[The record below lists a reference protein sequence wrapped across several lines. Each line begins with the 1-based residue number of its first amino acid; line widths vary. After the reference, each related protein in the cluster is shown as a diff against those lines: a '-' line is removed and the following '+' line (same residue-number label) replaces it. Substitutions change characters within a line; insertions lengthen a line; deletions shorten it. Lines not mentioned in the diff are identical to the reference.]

1 MMGAVMN
8 RLMAL
13 MLAWLALAGAAIFG
27 MGAARAQEQAQ
38 TQAQA
43 EMNPLKK
50 DEVGIIADL
59 STHTVAIRTDFAGTR
74 VLLFGALIKSREEG
88 KALPGIIV
96 VVHGPEHPFKLRR
109 KQRIAGIWVNT
120 NERTFPKAPAYYALL
135 SNMPLKEIATPEAL
149 KASGICFEVLKE
161 RLAASGLGFKDEK
174 EAEEYAEAFIRMQRK
189 RRLFQLDEKG
199 VRMTGRYLF
208 RAQFDLPANVPLG
221 DYKAEVFLFRDGVFI
236 GRYASPMRI
245 EKRGFE
251 RVVYEFAHQQPLYY
265 GIVAVILAIAAGFAA
280 AQVFR
285 KS

>member
-1 MMGAVMN
+1 MTGAVMN
-8 RLMAL
+8 RLL
-13 MLAWLALAGAAIFG
+13 VLVLAWLAMAGLVISGPAW
-27 MGAARAQEQAQ
+27 
-38 TQAQA
+38 AQA
-43 EMNPLKK
+43 DMNPLKK
-50 DEVGIIADL
+50 DEAGIIADL

-74 VLLFGALIKSREEG
+74 VTVFGALVRSKEEG
-88 KALPGIIV
+88 RPEPGIIV

-109 KQRIAGIWVNT
+109 KQRIAGVWVNT

-135 SNMPLKEIATPEAL
+135 SNMPLKDIAPAAAL
-149 KASGICFEVLKE
+149 KASGIGFEVLKE
-161 RLAASGLGFKDEK
+161 RLAASGLGFKDKK
-174 EAEEYAEAFIRMQRK
+174 EAEEYAAAFIRLQRK

-221 DYKAEVFLFRDGVFI
+221 DYRAEVFLFREGIFI
-236 GRYASPMRI
+236 GRYNSPLRI

-280 AQVFR
+280 AQIFR